1 MVAIIDYGM
10 GNLGSVENMVKKLK
24 GEVIIT
30 SSKAEIY
37 KSTKIILPGV
47 GSFDKAMQNLKKLD
61 LIGLINNEVL
71 ERKKPI
77 LGICLGM
84 QLLTK
89 ARVPHMGWNTVD
101 SKKKNI
107 FFQSDMEY
115 RYYFVHSYAVTCND
129 KKDILTTTCYDKEF
143 VSSFSRNNIVGAQFH
158 PEKSHKFGKLFFS
171 AFLNDFN
178 A

>member
-77 LGICLGM
+77 
-84 QLLTK
+84 
-89 ARVPHMGWNTVD
+89 
-101 SKKKNI
+101 
-107 FFQSDMEY
+107 
-115 RYYFVHSYAVTCND
+115 
-129 KKDILTTTCYDKEF
+129 
-143 VSSFSRNNIVGAQFH
+143 
-158 PEKSHKFGKLFFS
+158 
-171 AFLNDFN
+171 
-178 A
+178 